1 MTTFK
6 HVLVAT
12 DFSAPSQ
19 VALNYGRDLA
29 RPSGATLHLLHVI
42 QEIPTYYGSE
52 VGLEVANIE
61 RNIEAS
67 VQREFDAA
75 LAGLDAGVVVRT
87 AISHAANIAEA
98 INAYAAANHA
108 DIIVVG
114 THGRGAVSRFLM
126 GSVAERVVR
135 SAPCPVLTVHAHE
148 SDFASPP
155 PSGAETG
162 STVSSGA

>member
-29 RPSGATLHLLHVI
+29 RSSGATLDLLHVI

-61 RNIEAS
+61 RNIETS

-75 LAGLDAGVVVRT
+75 LAGLDDSVVVRT

-98 INAYAAANHA
+98 INAYAAANHI

-114 THGRGAVSRFLM
+114 THGRTGLARLLL
-126 GSVAERVVR
+126 GSVARN
-135 SAPCPVLTVHAHE
+135 VLTHA
-148 SDFASPP
+148 
-155 PSGAETG
+155 T
-162 STVSSGA
+162 SSVLIARGPQPGG